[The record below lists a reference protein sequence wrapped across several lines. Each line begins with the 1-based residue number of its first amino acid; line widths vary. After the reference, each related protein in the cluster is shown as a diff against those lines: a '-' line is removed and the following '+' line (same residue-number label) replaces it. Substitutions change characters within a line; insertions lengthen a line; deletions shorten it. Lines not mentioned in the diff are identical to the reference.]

1 MNLTRRVRPKTFVR
15 RSREAISSLITAPL
29 QLRSNC
35 TAANFPG
42 KNSRYAT
49 PLNFRP
55 KKFATSSEQLLRVM
69 HYRDGSLIVL
79 LMLTQDELIDNVMML
94 QFLS

>member
-42 KNSRYAT
+42 KNSRYAA

-69 HYRDGSLIVL
+69 RYQNGSLIVL

>member
-1 MNLTRRVRPKTFVR
+1 MLEGQSTRIR
-15 RSREAISSLITAPL
+15 APL
-29 QLRSNC
+29 ARGSDLSF
-35 TAANFPG
+35 ASGLSMVA
-42 KNSRYAT
+42 
-49 PLNFRP
+49 PL
-55 KKFATSSEQLLRVM
+55 KFATSSEQLLRVI